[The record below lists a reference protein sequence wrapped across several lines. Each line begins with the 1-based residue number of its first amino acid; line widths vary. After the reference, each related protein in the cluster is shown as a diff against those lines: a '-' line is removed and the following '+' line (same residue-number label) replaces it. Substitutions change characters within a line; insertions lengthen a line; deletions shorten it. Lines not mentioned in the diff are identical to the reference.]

1 MGAANQSPSSIRIV
15 TNHFPIAEGH
25 SNVNL
30 QENREVF
37 GQDAL
42 GCGSSMG
49 FPQPL
54 DHRIPHFQRFPLAFS
69 FYLSLTKW
77 NLMGDPQFVGLQNY
91 KDMLSSNGELG
102 QTLLATAIFTVI
114 NVSVSILF
122 SLLLAILLN
131 FKVRFRGLFQF
142 FYYVPTIMPSVVMA
156 GCLVLMFNPQLG
168 IINYVLK
175 SMGVQ
180 NPPNWSGSQTF
191 VWVLV
196 AVASVFTF
204 QTGQQMLVFSAAL
217 KDVPQELYE
226 AAALDG
232 AGAWKRFVNV
242 TIPGIAP
249 MMLFNVVS
257 CTVNSFNSAFSLL
270 YPLTGGGPGN
280 ATKVIGLLIYDKAF
294 KSFNMGQA
302 SALAVI
308 LFIIV
313 GVISALQFKLMDR
326 Q

>member
-1 MGAANQSPSSIRIV
+1 M
-15 TNHFPIAEGH
+15 
-25 SNVNL
+25 
-30 QENREVF
+30 
-37 GQDAL
+37 
-42 GCGSSMG
+42 
-49 FPQPL
+49 
-54 DHRIPHFQRFPLAFS
+54 
-69 FYLSLTKW
+69 
-77 NLMGDPQFVGLQNY
+77 
-91 KDMLSSNGELG
+91 
-102 QTLLATAIFTVI
+102 
-114 NVSVSILF
+114 
-122 SLLLAILLN
+122 LN
-131 FKVRFRGLFQF
+131 FKVRFKGLFQF
-142 FYYVPTIMPSVVMA
+142 FFYVPTIMPSVVMA

-168 IINYVLK
+168 VINYVLK
-175 SMGVQ
+175 SIGVS
-180 NPPNWSGSQTF
+180 NPPNWTGSQTY
-191 VWVLV
+191 VWILV

-232 AGAWKRFVNV
+232 AGAWKRFLNI
-242 TIPGIAP
+242 TLPGIAP

-302 SALAVI
+302 SALAMI
-308 LFIIV
+308 LFVIV

-326 Q
+326 K

>member
-1 MGAANQSPSSIRIV
+1 MSISKKTAKSTSKMRSDAGAAWGFLSPWIIG
-15 TNHFPIAEGH
+15 F
-25 SNVNL
+25 L
-30 QENREVF
+30 VF
-37 GQDAL
+37 SA
-42 GCGSSMG
+42 
-49 FPQPL
+49 
-54 DHRIPHFQRFPLAFS
+54 FPLVFS

-91 KDMLSSNGELG
+91 KEMFSGNGELG

-114 NVSVSILF
+114 NVAVSILF

-131 FKVRFRGLFQF
+131 FKVRFKGLFQF

-168 IINYVLK
+168 IVNYVLK

-232 AGAWKRFVNV
+232 AGAWKRFIHV

-257 CTVNSFNSAFSLL
+257 CTVNSS
-270 YPLTGGGPGN
+270 TW
-280 ATKVIGLLIYDKAF
+280 DKPRR
-294 KSFNMGQA
+294 S
-302 SALAVI
+302 
-308 LFIIV
+308 
-313 GVISALQFKLMDR
+313 R
-326 Q
+326 

>member
-1 MGAANQSPSSIRIV
+1 
-15 TNHFPIAEGH
+15 
-25 SNVNL
+25 
-30 QENREVF
+30 
-37 GQDAL
+37 
-42 GCGSSMG
+42 
-49 FPQPL
+49 
-54 DHRIPHFQRFPLAFS
+54 
-69 FYLSLTKW
+69 
-77 NLMGDPQFVGLQNY
+77 MGDPQFVGLQNY

>member
-1 MGAANQSPSSIRIV
+1 MHSDTGAAWGFLSPWIIG
-15 TNHFPIAEGH
+15 F
-25 SNVNL
+25 L
-30 QENREVF
+30 VF
-37 GQDAL
+37 SA
-42 GCGSSMG
+42 
-49 FPQPL
+49 
-54 DHRIPHFQRFPLAFS
+54 FPLAFS

-91 KDMLSSNGELG
+91 KDMLSGQGELG
-102 QTLLATAIFTVI
+102 QTLLATFIFTVI
-114 NVSVSILF
+114 NVAVSILF
-122 SLLLAILLN
+122 SLLLAVLLN
-131 FKVRFRGLFQF
+131 FKVRFKGLFQF

-175 SMGVQ
+175 CIGVE
-180 NPPNWSGSQTF
+180 NPPNWGGSQTF
-191 VWVLV
+191 VWVMV
-196 AVASVFTF
+196 AVASIFTF

-232 AGAWKRFVNV
+232 AGAWKRFIHI

-280 ATKVIGLLIYDKAF
+280 ATKVIGLLIYL
-294 KSFNMGQA
+294 S
-302 SALAVI
+302 LI
-308 LFIIV
+308 HI
-313 GVISALQFKLMDR
+313 
-326 Q
+326 

>member
-1 MGAANQSPSSIRIV
+1 MSISKKTAKSSGKMRSDAGAAWGFLSPWII
-15 TNHFPIAEGH
+15 
-25 SNVNL
+25 
-30 QENREVF
+30 
-37 GQDAL
+37 
-42 GCGSSMG
+42 G
-49 FPQPL
+49 FL
-54 DHRIPHFQRFPLAFS
+54 IFSAFPLAFS

-91 KDMLSSNGELG
+91 KDMLSG
-102 QTLLATAIFTVI
+102 
-114 NVSVSILF
+114 ILF

>member
-1 MGAANQSPSSIRIV
+1 MSISKKTAKSTSKMRSDAGAAWGFLSPWIIG
-15 TNHFPIAEGH
+15 F
-25 SNVNL
+25 L
-30 QENREVF
+30 VF
-37 GQDAL
+37 SA
-42 GCGSSMG
+42 
-49 FPQPL
+49 
-54 DHRIPHFQRFPLAFS
+54 FPLVFS

-91 KDMLSSNGELG
+91 KEMFSGNGELG

-114 NVSVSILF
+114 NVAVSILF

-131 FKVRFRGLFQF
+131 FKVRFKGLFQF
-142 FYYVPTIMPSVVMA
+142 FYYVPTILPSVVMA

-168 IINYVLK
+168 IVNYVLK

-232 AGAWKRFVNV
+232 AGAWKRFIHV

-302 SALAVI
+302 SALSVI

-326 Q
+326 K

>member
-1 MGAANQSPSSIRIV
+1 MSIAQTAPQTKAKRWSDAGAGWGFLTPWIIGFLVFSA
-15 TNHFPIAEGH
+15 FPI
-25 SNVNL
+25 
-30 QENREVF
+30 
-37 GQDAL
+37 
-42 GCGSSMG
+42 
-49 FPQPL
+49 
-54 DHRIPHFQRFPLAFS
+54 IFS
-69 FYLSLTKW
+69 FVLSLTKW
-77 NLMGDPQFVGLQNY
+77 NMLGTPQFVGLDNY
-91 KDMLSSNGELG
+91 KNLFSGDSGFAHTLG
-102 QTLLATAIFTVI
+102 VTFVFTII
-114 NVSVSILF
+114 NVGISIFF
-122 SLLLAILLN
+122 SLILAILLN
-131 FKVRFRGLFQF
+131 LKVRFKGLFQF

-156 GCLVLMFNPQLG
+156 GCLTLMFNPQLG

-175 SMGVQ
+175 SIGVS
-180 NPPNWSGSQTF
+180 NPPNWSGSQTY

-232 AGAWKRFVNV
+232 AGAWKRFIHV
-242 TIPGIAP
+242 TVPGIAP

-313 GVISALQFKLMDR
+313 GVVSALQFKLMDR
-326 Q
+326 K

>member
-1 MGAANQSPSSIRIV
+1 MAAFKTKVAGRNSSGKALSDDKSAWGFLSPWII
-15 TNHFPIAEGH
+15 
-25 SNVNL
+25 
-30 QENREVF
+30 
-37 GQDAL
+37 
-42 GCGSSMG
+42 G
-49 FPQPL
+49 FLLFSGVPL
-54 DHRIPHFQRFPLAFS
+54 LFS

-77 NLMGDPQFVGLQNY
+77 NLRVDPKFVGLQNY
-91 KDMLSSNGELG
+91 AELFSGDSELG
-102 QTLLATAIFTVI
+102 HTLLVTLIFTVI
-114 NVSVSILF
+114 NVSVSIFF
-122 SLLLAILLN
+122 SLVLAILLN
-131 FKVRFRGLFQF
+131 FKVRFKGLFQF

-156 GCLVLMFNPQLG
+156 SSLVLMFNPQLG
-168 IINYVLK
+168 IINYVLQRL
-175 SMGVQ
+175 GVQ
-180 NPPNWSGSQTF
+180 NPPNWAGSNTF

-196 AVASVFTF
+196 VVASIFTF

-232 AGAWKRFVNV
+232 AGAWKRFIHI

-249 MMLFNVVS
+249 MMLFNVVA
-257 CTVNSFNSAFSLL
+257 CTVGSFNGAFSLL

-308 LFIIV
+308 LFVIV
-313 GVISALQFKLMDR
+313 AAISALQFRLMDR
-326 Q
+326 K

>member
-1 MGAANQSPSSIRIV
+1 MSISKKTAKSSGKMRSDAGAAWGFLSPWII
-15 TNHFPIAEGH
+15 
-25 SNVNL
+25 
-30 QENREVF
+30 
-37 GQDAL
+37 
-42 GCGSSMG
+42 G
-49 FPQPL
+49 FL
-54 DHRIPHFQRFPLAFS
+54 IFSAFPLAFS

-91 KDMLSSNGELG
+91 KDMLSGNGELG

-114 NVSVSILF
+114 TVSV
-122 SLLLAILLN
+122 
-131 FKVRFRGLFQF
+131 FQF

>member
-1 MGAANQSPSSIRIV
+1 MSISKKTAKSTSKMRSDAGAAWGFLSPWIIG
-15 TNHFPIAEGH
+15 F
-25 SNVNL
+25 L
-30 QENREVF
+30 VF
-37 GQDAL
+37 SA
-42 GCGSSMG
+42 
-49 FPQPL
+49 
-54 DHRIPHFQRFPLAFS
+54 FPLVFS

-91 KDMLSSNGELG
+91 KEMFSGNGELG

-114 NVSVSILF
+114 NVAVSIL
-122 SLLLAILLN
+122 
-131 FKVRFRGLFQF
+131 
-142 FYYVPTIMPSVVMA
+142 FYYVPTIIPSVVMA

-168 IINYVLK
+168 IVNYVLK

-232 AGAWKRFVNV
+232 AGAWKRFIHV

-302 SALAVI
+302 SALSVI

-326 Q
+326 K

>member
-1 MGAANQSPSSIRIV
+1 MSISKKTAKSSGKMRSDAGAAWGFLSPWII
-15 TNHFPIAEGH
+15 
-25 SNVNL
+25 
-30 QENREVF
+30 
-37 GQDAL
+37 
-42 GCGSSMG
+42 G
-49 FPQPL
+49 FL
-54 DHRIPHFQRFPLAFS
+54 IFSAFPLAFS

-91 KDMLSSNGELG
+91 KDMLSGNGELG

-131 FKVRFRGLFQF
+131 FKVCFKGLFQF

-156 GCLVLMFNPQLG
+156 GCLCDALNWDGGLRVTICVPEGAALAKKTFNPQLG

>member
-1 MGAANQSPSSIRIV
+1 M
-15 TNHFPIAEGH
+15 
-25 SNVNL
+25 
-30 QENREVF
+30 
-37 GQDAL
+37 
-42 GCGSSMG
+42 
-49 FPQPL
+49 
-54 DHRIPHFQRFPLAFS
+54 
-69 FYLSLTKW
+69 
-77 NLMGDPQFVGLQNY
+77 
-91 KDMLSSNGELG
+91 
-102 QTLLATAIFTVI
+102 
-114 NVSVSILF
+114 
-122 SLLLAILLN
+122 
-131 FKVRFRGLFQF
+131 
-142 FYYVPTIMPSVVMA
+142 
-156 GCLVLMFNPQLG
+156 
-168 IINYVLK
+168 
-175 SMGVQ
+175 
-180 NPPNWSGSQTF
+180 
-191 VWVLV
+191 WVLV

-232 AGAWKRFVNV
+232 AGAWKRFIHV

-302 SALAVI
+302 SALSVI

-326 Q
+326 K